1 LSKGDVST
9 ASHIQL
15 KNISDGS
22 GTNILTSSTD
32 TQVSKDGPLSM
43 FSKYFIEGIQ
53 SGDADR
59 DVDGVITLHDLFT
72 YTSENMRASST
83 QKPTYFDTGSTAGIV
98 ISASGKTSLSEMRK
112 KIREKLKEY
121 WSREDISDSLFSF
134 LMRRFDKESNYSDV
148 TKNRIDALCNSF
160 LSGELSFGS
169 FQEDLAIERKL
180 WNETETRPDPS
191 LRPGPSP
198 RPGPSQSFNEIEQ
211 NPVTQPDRPTTPP
224 VTPPVVGRLK
234 AVVVGVGAVA
244 LVGVTAI
251 AIWERGGSSP
261 TRPTPAPLSSR
272 EPVVES
278 RMPGEQTLRQPA
290 VVGSPV
296 EQAPRPPVV
305 AVSPITVEQ
314 TPSTPAGKNWVMAAG
329 NYANHRF
336 SPLKQIT
343 TDNVGKLQPTWQF
356 STGVLRGHEGGPL
369 VIGDVMYVHGPFP
382 NPVYAL
388 DLKNES
394 KILWKYA
401 PKQDPTVIPVM
412 CCDTVNRGL
421 AYADGKIFLHQ
432 ADTTLVALDAKD
444 GKVVWQMK
452 NGDPSKGE
460 TGTSAPMVIKDKV
473 LIGISGGEFGVRCHM
488 TAYDLK
494 TGRRVWRGYS
504 VGPDDQLLVDPT
516 KTTELG
522 KPIGKDSSLK
532 TWQGDQWKIGGGCTW
547 GWISYD
553 PQLDLLYYGSG
564 NPSTWNPKQR
574 PGDNKWS
581 TTIWARNPDT
591 GMARWVYQMTP
602 HDEWEYEGVNE
613 MILADQVIGGANR
626 RILVHFD
633 RNGFGYA
640 LDRANGELLV
650 AEKYEPT
657 VNWATKVDMDK
668 NSKTYGRPLVV
679 PQYSPEQNGEDVNS
693 KGICPSSM
701 GAKNQ
706 QPAAFS
712 PDTGLFYVPTTQL
725 CMDYEPFR
733 VSYTAGQPY
742 VGATLSMYPP
752 PGKTNTGSFIAW
764 DARTGKIVWSNKEQ
778 FAVWSGALATA
789 GGVVF
794 YGTLEG
800 YLKAVDAKTGRE
812 LFRLKTVSGIVG
824 NVMTYEHGGKQYVAV
839 LSGVG
844 GWPGLGLAAGLTDPT
859 AGLGAVGAFAALRN
873 YTSLGGQLTV
883 FALP

>member
-1 LSKGDVST
+1 MRNL
-9 ASHIQL
+9 L
-15 KNISDGS
+15 
-22 GTNILTSSTD
+22 LTTC
-32 TQVSKDGPLSM
+32 L
-43 FSKYFIEGIQ
+43 
-53 SGDADR
+53 
-59 DVDGVITLHDLFT
+59 
-72 YTSENMRASST
+72 
-83 QKPTYFDTGSTAGIV
+83 
-98 ISASGKTSLSEMRK
+98 
-112 KIREKLKEY
+112 
-121 WSREDISDSLFSF
+121 
-134 LMRRFDKESNYSDV
+134 
-148 TKNRIDALCNSF
+148 
-160 LSGELSFGS
+160 
-169 FQEDLAIERKL
+169 
-180 WNETETRPDPS
+180 
-191 LRPGPSP
+191 
-198 RPGPSQSFNEIEQ
+198 
-211 NPVTQPDRPTTPP
+211 
-224 VTPPVVGRLK
+224 
-234 AVVVGVGAVA
+234 GAVA
-244 LVGVTAI
+244 AF
-251 AIWERGGSSP
+251 A
-261 TRPTPAPLSSR
+261 
-272 EPVVES
+272 
-278 RMPGEQTLRQPA
+278 
-290 VVGSPV
+290 
-296 EQAPRPPVV
+296 
-305 AVSPITVEQ
+305 
-314 TPSTPAGKNWVMAAG
+314 AGAANANEELIKMSQNPKDWVMPTG
-329 NYANHRF
+329 NYANQRY
-336 SPLKQIT
+336 SQLKQIT
-343 TDNVGKLQPTWQF
+343 ADNVGKLQVAWTF

-394 KILWKYA
+394 KILWKYE
-401 PKQDPTVIPVM
+401 PKQDPNVIPVM

-432 ADTTLVALDAKD
+432 ADTTLVALDAKT

-473 LIGISGGEFGVRCHM
+473 LVGISGGEFGVQCHM

-504 VGPDDQLLVDPT
+504 EGPDDQLLVDPE

-581 TTIWARNPDT
+581 MTIWARNPDT

-602 HDEWEYEGVNE
+602 HDEWDYDGVNE
-613 MILADQVIGGANR
+613 MILADQNIGGTNR

-633 RNGFGYA
+633 RNGFGYT

-650 AEKYEPT
+650 AEKYDPT

-679 PQYSPEQNGEDVNS
+679 PQYSTEHNGQDVNS
-693 KGICPSSM
+693 KGICPAAL
-701 GAKNQ
+701 GTKDE

-712 PDTGLFYVPTTQL
+712 PDTGLFYVPTNHV

-752 PGKTNTGSFIAW
+752 PGKTNMGNFIAW
-764 DARTGKIVWSNKEQ
+764 DARTGKIVWSLPEQ
-778 FAVWSGALATA
+778 FSVWSGALATA

-800 YLKAVDAKTGRE
+800 YLKAVDAKTGKE
-812 LFRLKTVSGIVG
+812 LYKFKTPSGIIG
-824 NVMTYEHGGKQYVAV
+824 NVTTYEQGGKQYIAI

-844 GWPGLGLAAGLTDPT
+844 GWAGIGLAAGLTDPT
-859 AGLGAVGAFAALRN
+859 AGLGAVGGYAALRN

-883 FALP
+883 FALPGN